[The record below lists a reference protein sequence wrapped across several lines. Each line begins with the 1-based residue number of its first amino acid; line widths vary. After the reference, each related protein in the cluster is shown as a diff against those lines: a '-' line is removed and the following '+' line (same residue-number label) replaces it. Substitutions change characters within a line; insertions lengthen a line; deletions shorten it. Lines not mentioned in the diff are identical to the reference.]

1 MSSGFIQLAAIG
13 QQDVH
18 LTGAPDLTYYAS
30 VYKRHTPFVLEAFE
44 VPFDGSAINMGQNNI
59 VRIPVKGDLVRA
71 TTLKLTLPPLAEYGQ
86 DWFWPNNFSNLPYVS
101 IDNLTYFVN
110 PPFAS
115 QYFSSIP
122 ASFQQWAGPIPG
134 VTYDPN
140 LNKFI
145 FRNVSFRM
153 AFSGS
158 DGVFWGFDPKNPSYK
173 GDYGNLFYTPVN
185 GVVTPDF
192 TLEQC
197 GWTRSIGRP
206 VNTLSSL
213 FLSRISPGNP
223 PVDNVPIDFTAK
235 IGLNSVW
242 TNEDSPGVFTI
253 TPAGITFTNP
263 GTYVLRTDCSEIAV
277 GLDNQDLP
285 NVSRGNIPF
294 SVDNSTQV
302 LSLYIY
308 SDITY
313 VYIEPID
320 FFAGPVI
327 GSPEFG
333 VLNIQG
339 HPFEFTRFRTYGF
352 GIQDIGSGKFT
363 FNQVGQYL
371 ISCNFQSDS
380 NLISNVSLFNEST
393 AIDNYRW
400 INTNPDYLSTGEFF
414 LPVTVSNTANIYSLY
429 INSSSN
435 IYIDSWSFVTVT
447 YLGLPTGGTA
457 LYPNGGYILPL
468 NGILAILYDDMQI
481 DGGGGVYS
489 VDFGVFNINGVQ
501 NMISFGSNVT
511 FSNVGTY
518 MCTSHVQLD
527 TGNFISLTF
536 SNTQYNYSLT
546 SSTTQTPI
554 RVDKAPMTLTVTL
567 VNSEQGSSYVAP
579 AYFHFSPLTSSATPP
594 DYSQYHYYDSV
605 GTWAI
610 ETADLKV
617 GGQTIESLTGES
629 IEIWNDLNVPYEN
642 QPGLKLLTGKYD
654 MTIATGRDYYINLPF
669 YFYEKSGSYLP
680 ISIIDR
686 QDVEIWVTFRPLQA
700 LTAITTAQ
708 NQVQASL
715 IVEYVYLAQPEIT
728 WLSRTNLDYMIEQYQ
743 YRDIQLAQGFTH
755 GIFELNFENPIK
767 ELFFVIQVDGSLPY
781 DWSNDGLVNL
791 GLTING
797 EELMTTRI
805 TDPTQLGVLE
815 PMENFINFPT
825 RNFYMKTF
833 KSPINFSRLR
843 HVGLDLKVS
852 RADGYYPAKTLR
864 VVAVNMNAMRVAN
877 GLAGL
882 MFISQ

>member
-71 TTLKLTLPPLAEYGQ
+71 TTLKLTLPPLAEYGE
-86 DWFWPNNFSNLPYVS
+86 DWFWPYNFSNLPYVN
-101 IDNLTYFVN
+101 IDYNPYYVN
-110 PPFAS
+110 PSFAS
-115 QYFSSIP
+115 QYFSSTP
-122 ASFQQWAGPIPG
+122 ANFQQWAGSVPG
-134 VTYDPN
+134 MTYDPN

-145 FRNVSFRM
+145 FRNVSIQILFN
-153 AFSGS
+153 GS

-173 GDYGNLFYTPVN
+173 DDYGNLFYTPDVN

-213 FLSRISPGNP
+213 FLSRNG
-223 PVDNVPIDFTAK
+223 PVDIGYVDFTAK

-253 TPAGITFTNP
+253 TPTGITFTNP
-263 GTYVLRTDCSEIAV
+263 GTYVLRTDCPSISVEI
-277 GLDNQDLP
+277 DNQLFP
-285 NVSRGNIPF
+285 SISSTVPF
-294 SVDNSTQV
+294 IVYNSTQV

-320 FFAGPVI
+320 FYAGPLI
-327 GSPEFG
+327 GNGYSPTEG
-333 VLNIQG
+333 VMNTNGTPFDFFRISNYGAAIQ
-339 HPFEFTRFRTYGF
+339 PD
-352 GIQDIGSGKFT
+352 GINYPSFT
-363 FNQVGQYL
+363 FSQVGQYL
-371 ISCNFQSDS
+371 ISCNFQRIAGS
-380 NLISNVSLFNEST
+380 NLISNVTLYNEST
-393 AIDNYRW
+393 AIDNYKW
-400 INTNPDYLSTGEFF
+400 INTIPGNLSTGEFF
-414 LPVTVSNTANIYSLY
+414 LPVTVSNAANVYSLY
-429 INSSSN
+429 ISSTPGTD
-435 IYIDSWSFVTVT
+435 IDINFWSFVTVT

-457 LYPNGGYILPL
+457 LYPNGGYILPF
-468 NGILAILYDDMQI
+468 NGILVNSDKNVSFTSPVNFIN
-481 DGGGGVYS
+481 
-489 VDFGVFNINGVQ
+489 FTKNGVQ

-518 MCTSHVQLD
+518 MCTSYIELY

-546 SSTTQTPI
+546 SSTRQTPI
-554 RVDKAPMTLTVTL
+554 RVDRAPMTLTVR
-567 VNSEQGSSYVAP
+567 VNHSKFPTVYTYNT
-579 AYFHFSPLTSSATPP
+579 YFHFSPLTSSVTPP

-700 LTAITTAQ
+700 LTATRTAP

-743 YRDIQLAQGFTH
+743 YRDIQLAHGFTH

-843 HVGLDLKVS
+843 HVGLDLNVS